1 MPVHYHNSPPQLNSA
16 CSMWW
21 LVYIH
26 FATLLQISIH
36 LYELLDVSPVHRPWL
51 FFREAVEKA
60 KGLVLINACA

>member
-26 FATLLQISIH
+26 FAAYTQYTYALA
-36 LYELLDVSPVHRPWL
+36 LYWL
-51 FFREAVEKA
+51 FFRGAVEKA
-60 KGLVLINACA
+60 KGLVLIACSSK

>member
-26 FATLLQISIH
+26 FAAYTLAFQ
-36 LYELLDVSPVHRPWL
+36 
-51 FFREAVEKA
+51 EKVY
-60 KGLVLINACA
+60 LHTPMHY